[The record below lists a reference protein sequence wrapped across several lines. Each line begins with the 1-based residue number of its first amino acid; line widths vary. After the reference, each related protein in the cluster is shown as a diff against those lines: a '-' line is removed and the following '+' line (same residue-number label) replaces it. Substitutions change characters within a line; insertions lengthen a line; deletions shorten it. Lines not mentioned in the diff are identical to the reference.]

1 MIDHALPR
9 HTDTVGLS
17 SANKDKLAIDV
28 YQHAQAT
35 GQPLTLSLVER
46 RLEELLGHEPGCP
59 CGLCTAAAAVGAP
72 SVLYVARRWAGGI
85 AGHQARAAR

>member
-1 MIDHALPR
+1 
-9 HTDTVGLS
+9 VGLS

-46 RLEELLGHEPGCP
+46 RLEELLGHEPACP

-72 SVLYVARRWAGGI
+72 GVLYVARRWAGGI
-85 AGHQARAAR
+85 AATRRRAAR